1 MKTHK
6 LLFINS
12 ENRTTGQNI
21 NDLMVSI
28 TDPAIVGKNVY
39 IYMVNFVSR
48 ICIPVIDSTNNTFVL
63 NEGGTTATISITTNQ
78 SPEWNSLAS
87 QLVTLLNG
95 ASPNHYTYTCTV
107 DKNKLHFVFGCS
119 SSNPVSLD
127 FSGSNSCY
135 ELLGFEKTSYSFTA
149 KALESAVIVN
159 LGGKTCIFIK
169 IKNGVSNN
177 IEDLT
182 NKPSN
187 ILSIVPI
194 MASYGSNMFFHD
206 INDDY
211 CIKILGLNMIEI
223 QLTDFNGNLLTF
235 NSNYI
240 LTLKVE
246 VIDDDPNDAKMVKS
260 LDETNKLLKLQLLRE
275 EFKKDD
281 KKLSLSNI

>member
-1 MKTHK
+1 
-6 LLFINS
+6 
-12 ENRTTGQNI
+12 
-21 NDLMVSI
+21 
-28 TDPAIVGKNVY
+28 
-39 IYMVNFVSR
+39 
-48 ICIPVIDSTNNTFVL
+48 
-63 NEGGTTATISITTNQ
+63 
-78 SPEWNSLAS
+78 
-87 QLVTLLNG
+87 
-95 ASPNHYTYTCTV
+95 
-107 DKNKLHFVFGCS
+107 
-119 SSNPVSLD
+119 
-127 FSGSNSCY
+127 
-135 ELLGFEKTSYSFTA
+135 
-149 KALESAVIVN
+149 
-159 LGGKTCIFIK
+159 
-169 IKNGVSNN
+169 
-177 IEDLT
+177 
-182 NKPSN
+182 
-187 ILSIVPI
+187 